1 MNGGTCF
8 DPLMFHFPLDE
19 QTFTN
24 TEHSFIFAN
33 ALKITP
39 VLDAKTSES
48 NQVSSYFPKG
58 TWVSMNNYS
67 QIVVSEGGE

>member
-1 MNGGTCF
+1 
-8 DPLMFHFPLDE
+8 LLFHFPTDDE
-19 QTFTN
+19 TFTK

-39 VLDAKTSES
+39 VLDAETSYLSKIE
-48 NQVSSYFPKG
+48 SYFPNG

-67 QIVVSEGGE
+67 DIIVSEGGSNGWKELKND